1 MCPHVTLPG
10 TMACFEVFTFPLIT
24 VGVTP
29 FMVASE
35 LVILIVPAL
44 LISTGV
50 VIFGDSEV
58 FGVRGFVTNDHQ
70 NINI

>member
-1 MCPHVTLPG
+1 MCPHVTPPG
-10 TMACFEVFTFPLIT
+10 TMACFEVFTLPSLA

>member
-1 MCPHVTLPG
+1 MTPPDSIACSEAFTLPS
-10 TMACFEVFTFPLIT
+10 VT

-50 VIFGDSEV
+50 VTFGDSDV